1 MTSEGKSAP
10 QTAMLTTDAV
20 PIPSAEVQNA
30 HAEMVPVQ
38 NELGEND
45 TRESEEYE
53 DTQEERVPRGDEQE
67 IESVKLIDDV
77 EVSSPQELSQKAKE
91 SVETPMTNN
100 LTEKRK
106 KPSSDKRIRKHDNS
120 PTPGQASSVMYS
132 ITNVTGPFQIGHKI
146 TINMPSKQ
154 EKSSKTSPRRIP
166 KAVEDTFKSTETV
179 KEEDL
184 DTVAPHVGSAW
195 RRVGRLLNFSDGELD
210 QFKIDYKTESG
221 MKEVIYQMLLAWKR
235 EMSSNATRGIL
246 CRTLWSAHE
255 YDAAEKLVPD
265 IN

>member
-1 MTSEGKSAP
+1 MTSEGKSVS
-10 QTAMLTTDAV
+10 QTATLTTDAV

-30 HAEMVPVQ
+30 HTEMVPVQ

-53 DTQEERVPRGDEQE
+53 GTQEERVPRGDEQE

-106 KPSSDKRIRKHDNS
+106 KPTSDKRIRKHDNS
-120 PTPGQASSVMYS
+120 PTPGQ
-132 ITNVTGPFQIGHKI
+132 
-146 TINMPSKQ
+146 
-154 EKSSKTSPRRIP
+154 
-166 KAVEDTFKSTETV
+166 DTFKSTETV